1 MIELTAGVPRLI
13 VALWFAAHRV
23 ALERTDD
30 TLRLDDFQK
39 AASRYLAPVQ
49 PAVLALRS
57 GDPAKM
63 MQFEDLMPTDDTF
76 WATFWSVS

>member
-1 MIELTAGVPRLI
+1 
-13 VALWFAAHRV
+13 
-23 ALERTDD
+23 
-30 TLRLDDFQK
+30 
-39 AASRYLAPVQ
+39 VQ